1 MRFCGAALSC
11 LSAQICADPTSRIG
25 GGKMENKRRS
35 PGVCPARRLFWQ
47 ARTNTITS
55 CDRVTR
61 STYLQ
66 MQSAQN
72 LPIAHPDCPAARSR
86 RKRKGNAMP
95 ISDWQSPAA
104 YEHAKDI
111 AAAGMAWEYLRRDD
125 DYRRAF
131 QRIKMLAAPKA
142 GGRKAFSERWGLR
155 FPCRSGA
162 ACRSHACFLDTGTLA

>member
-1 MRFCGAALSC
+1 MPPSLAC
-11 LSAQICADPTSRIG
+11 LSTQICADPTSRIG
-25 GGKMENKRRS
+25 DGKMENKRRS
-35 PGVCPARRLFWQ
+35 PGECPASGIFWH
-47 ARTNTITS
+47 ARTNAITS

-66 MQSAQN
+66 TQSAQN
-72 LPIAHPDCPAARSR
+72 FPIAHPDLPAARSR

-104 YEHAKDI
+104 YEHAQDI

-125 DYRRAF
+125 EYHRAF
-131 QRIKMLAAPKA
+131 QQMKTLPAPEL
-142 GGRKAFSERWGLR
+142 GDRRAFSERWGLR

-162 ACRSHACFLDTGTLA
+162 ACRPHACLLDTGTLA

>member
-1 MRFCGAALSC
+1 
-11 LSAQICADPTSRIG
+11 
-25 GGKMENKRRS
+25 MENKRHS
-35 PGVCPARRLFWQ
+35 PGECPARGLFWQ
-47 ARTNTITS
+47 ARTNAITS

-66 MQSAQN
+66 TQSAQN
-72 LPIAHPDCPAARSR
+72 LPFTHPDCPAARDR

-104 YEHAKDI
+104 YEHAQDI

-125 DYRRAF
+125 EYRRAF
-131 QRIKMLAAPKA
+131 QRMTTLPVPKPR
-142 GGRKAFSERWGLR
+142 GRKAFSERWGLR

-162 ACRSHACFLDTGTLA
+162 ACWTHACLLDTGTFA

>member
-1 MRFCGAALSC
+1 LAY
-11 LSAQICADPTSRIG
+11 LSAQICADPTSQIG
-25 GGKMENKRRS
+25 GGKMEKKRRS
-35 PGVCPARRLFWQ
+35 PGECPARELFWQ
-47 ARTNTITS
+47 VRKSDIIS
-55 CDRVTR
+55 RDRVTR

-125 DYRRAF
+125 EYRRAF
-131 QRIKMLAAPKA
+131 QRMKTLRAPKA
-142 GGRKAFSERWGLR
+142 GSSKAFSERWGLR

-162 ACRSHACFLDTGTLA
+162 ACRPHACFLDTGILA

>member
-1 MRFCGAALSC
+1 
-11 LSAQICADPTSRIG
+11 
-25 GGKMENKRRS
+25 
-35 PGVCPARRLFWQ
+35 
-47 ARTNTITS
+47 
-55 CDRVTR
+55 
-61 STYLQ
+61 

-72 LPIAHPDCPAARSR
+72 FPIAHPDCPAARSR

-125 DYRRAF
+125 EYRRAF
-131 QRIKMLAAPKA
+131 QRMKTIAAPKP
-142 GGRKAFSERWGLR
+142 GGGKVFSERWGLR

-162 ACRSHACFLDTGTLA
+162 ACWPHACFLGNGTLA